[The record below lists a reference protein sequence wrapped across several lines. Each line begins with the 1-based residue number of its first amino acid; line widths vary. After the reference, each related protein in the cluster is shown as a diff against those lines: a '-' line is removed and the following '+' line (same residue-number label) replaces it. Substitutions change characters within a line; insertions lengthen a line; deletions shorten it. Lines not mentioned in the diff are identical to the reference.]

1 MTSAPLPDAVARAI
15 GRRCDEALEALA
27 LAEALVAQRLGLGHI
42 DGHPDGD
49 GDHRSNGDA

>member
-1 MTSAPLPDAVARAI
+1 MTSAPLPAAVIRVI

-27 LAEALVAQRLGLGHI
+27 LAEALLAQRLGLGYI

-49 GDHRSNGDA
+49 GDHRNDGDA

>member
-1 MTSAPLPDAVARAI
+1 VI

-27 LAEALVAQRLGLGHI
+27 LAEALLAQRLGLGYI

-49 GDHRSNGDA
+49 GDHRNDGDA

>member
-49 GDHRSNGDA
+49 GDHRSDGDA